1 MYQTM
6 NDQRPP
12 ILQVRGLRTYFHTD
26 AGIAKAVDGVSFDVP
41 MGKTVALVGESG
53 CGKSVTAM
61 SVLRLIPTP
70 PGRIEGGEILFEG
83 QNLLAMTEREMRRVR
98 GNDISMVFQEP
109 MTSMNPVF
117 RVGGQIMSV
126 LRLHQGL
133 KEPAARARALELFS
147 QVGIPAP
154 EQRIDAYPHELSGG
168 MLQRVMIAMALACG
182 PKLLIAD
189 EPTTALDVT
198 IQAQILDLLKDLQR
212 DLGMSILLIT
222 HDLGVVAEVADEVVV
237 MYAGQVAEYS
247 SDVARLVADPE
258 HPYTRGLFKSLPGLQ
273 VHGQRLHTIKGT
285 VPPATA
291 FPAGCRFHPRCP
303 YAMEHCK
310 SHVPPVS
317 GVGEGHRAACWLHD
331 AAVTQEAGRPQGMPE
346 GSLLS

>member
-1 MYQTM
+1 MTT
-6 NDQRPP
+6 NHP
-12 ILQVRGLRTYFHTD
+12 ILRVRDLRTYFHTD

-41 MGKTVALVGESG
+41 TGKTVALVGESG

-61 SVLRLIPTP
+61 SVLQLIPSP

-83 QNLLAMTEREMRRVR
+83 RDLLRISEREMRRVR

-117 RVGGQIMSV
+117 RVGGQIVSV
-126 LRLHQGL
+126 LRQHQGL
-133 KEPAARARALELFS
+133 SESAARARALELFR

-154 EQRIDAYPHELSGG
+154 EQRIDAFPHELSGG

-222 HDLGVVAEVADEVVV
+222 HDLGVVAEVADEVIV

-247 SDVARLVADPE
+247 NEVTRLVADPE

-273 VHGQRLHTIKGT
+273 ARGQRLHTIKGT

-291 FPAGCRFHPRCP
+291 FPTGCRFHPRCP
-303 YAMEHCK
+303 YAMEHCTA
-310 SHVPPVS
+310 HVPPAFDVKN
-317 GVGEGHRAACWLHD
+317 GHLATCWLHD
-331 AAVTQEAGRPQGMPE
+331 EAVTQDAGRPRGIPE